1 MSYFCY
7 RDVRS
12 IRLADFF
19 FEEMH
24 WWNDADLG
32 APGTA
37 LARCKIKM
45 PAHDIIFFH
54 ARILGKKSSAEQVIY
69 FCLHKIYHTPHYFR
83 ASAPSNSCIFKRT
96 CSRPLCPRLAFPK
109 VSLQPPTLRERK
121 NDLRRFR
128 ALRRFARRRCARAAW
143 PSRVHER
150 EHRDLCRVFRRV
162 FRRFL
167 APVRKRR
174 NAICIILQ

>member
-1 MSYFCY
+1 
-7 RDVRS
+7 
-12 IRLADFF
+12 
-19 FEEMH
+19 MH
-24 WWNDADLG
+24 WCVNDANWCISTG
-32 APGTA
+32 
-37 LARCKIKM
+37 LARRKLEM
-45 PAHDIIFFH
+45 PADGIIFFH
-54 ARILGKKSSAEQVIY
+54 ARILGKKSSAKQKMY
-69 FCLHKIYHTPHYFR
+69 FCLHKIYSTTHYLR

-96 CSRPLCPRLAFPK
+96 CSGPQCPRFAEGLAISK

-121 NDLRRFR
+121 DDLRRFR